1 MTSPHS
7 HRHQP
12 CLRAAAHKD
21 NFGLRALALT
31 HRRLYIAF
39 SGAAPLCDQISNNL
53 DAQQPSRVCSTLALS
68 IRDMATTAVTQRGP
82 RGPPLTNTEEAAPPR
97 SSTDAGMRCPDPSA
111 HQAKSSALQNQ
122 ASAAALYSTSPARTA
137 DARAAAT
144 LTNPLGADGKLSSA
158 SAATSLK
165 YAKAHDLPSFPS
177 VGIDTKSSASAAAL
191 LANQN
196 KKSPEWW
203 KPEQSAA
210 AGKAALLANDYKMA
224 PLWQPEASAAGSQ
237 AAMLA
242 HRDGPKLKLW
252 APQASTEGNS
262 AATIAMRQQ
271 APSKAVDYGY
281 TDQGRK
287 NAFTAATGAHSA
299 SSRKR
304 ATSNPP
310 PAPLYPDSMN
320 SARNALSAA
329 MIAHSPSMSAK
340 QHEDPKS
347 SDLGA
352 LEAARIQ
359 HAKSISRDMYTSA
372 PPVALEVDEKKHN
385 DALHAS
391 AISMAK
397 KIYEVQQ
404 QQLDGAAGHS
414 VARTGAT
421 AAHGQK
427 PPSGEADIK
436 QQAMR
441 YIGIQEAAQRLA
453 QERLAKIG
461 YDEHAAYRSHYG
473 YNQPSRSK
481 FSIRRGR
488 NRAYS
493 ASEAV
498 PGDHSDSDED
508 DFRSRR
514 IRSQMEQLNK
524 ELADVDA
531 KKRDADRK
539 SLLAAAQRKVQA
551 QMQGMDKKIYDETGK
566 MSPGMVDDWDNK
578 AKKRAMANSE
588 ARMENHGKVHIGNGK
603 WMDQSEIDAIA
614 QARIQPTLDE
624 ITEKTEQRIAAEE
637 KRRAEEEE
645 RRLDLAEKKRRERIE
660 KERAAESKAEE
671 KQLKEDEK
679 RAAKAR
685 AVEARLAARQ
695 EKEQEKSRKSAED
708 PLTGADTQTSKEIPA
723 VTPMT
728 VAVHTSPYDNDHLQ
742 QHQSSKEAVGD
753 DSSSPTSPQGPSKG
767 FKSLLTKLKRRS
779 KPASGLEMDEE
790 AKEKEPGFI
799 GGAALLSSTSEPQSH
814 SEDNPSHSRHEA
826 EDVSRPTDLGD
837 VEPKPDYVPHV
848 NRPYSEVSSMSN
860 YSEYGVSSPRGRAG
874 ERIVSDGTVKS
885 SGTDFEEARDHFD
898 TDLAPPPSFT
908 SDADKARKGS
918 PNRDSKFHEVGL

>member
-1 MTSPHS
+1 
-7 HRHQP
+7 
-12 CLRAAAHKD
+12 
-21 NFGLRALALT
+21 
-31 HRRLYIAF
+31 
-39 SGAAPLCDQISNNL
+39 
-53 DAQQPSRVCSTLALS
+53 
-68 IRDMATTAVTQRGP
+68 MATAAVTQP
-82 RGPPLTNTEEAAPPR
+82 APLTGTEEAVPHKA
-97 SSTDAGMRCPDPSA
+97 STDTGMRCPDPSA
-111 HQAKSSALQNQ
+111 HQVKGSALQNQ
-122 ASAAALYSTSPARTA
+122 ASAAALYSTNPARTT
-137 DARAAAT
+137 DARTTAAAAN
-144 LTNPLGADGKLSSA
+144 NPLGADGKLSSA

-165 YAKAHDLPSFPS
+165 YAKAQDLPSFPS

-191 LANQN
+191 LANKN

-224 PLWQPEASAAGSQ
+224 PAWQPEASAAGSK

-242 HRDGPKLKLW
+242 HKDGVKTNFW
-252 APQASTEGNS
+252 APQASAEGNS
-262 AATIAMRQQ
+262 AANIAMRQQ
-271 APSKAVDYGY
+271 GPSKAVDYGY

-299 SSRKR
+299 SRRKR

-310 PAPLYPDSMN
+310 SAPLYPDSKN

-329 MIAHSPSMSAK
+329 TIAHTPSMRAK
-340 QHEDPKS
+340 PQAVQDDGYKS
-347 SDLGA
+347 SGHGA

-359 HAKSISRDMYTSA
+359 HAKSISRNMYTSA

-385 DALHAS
+385 DALRAS

-397 KIYEVQQ
+397 KIYDVQQQQ

-414 VARTGAT
+414 AARTGAT
-421 AAHGQK
+421 AAHGQQSA
-427 PPSGEADIK
+427 SGEADIK

-441 YIGIQEAAQRLA
+441 YIGIQEAAQKLA

-473 YNQPSRSK
+473 YEQPSHSK
-481 FSIRRGR
+481 FSMRRGR
-488 NRAYS
+488 HRAHS

-498 PGDHSDSDED
+498 PADNSDSDED

-514 IRSQMEQLNK
+514 IRTQMEQFNK
-524 ELADVDA
+524 QLADVDA

-539 SLLAAAQRKVQA
+539 SLMAAAQRKVQA

-566 MSPGMVDDWDNK
+566 MSRGMVDDWDDK
-578 AKKRAMANSE
+578 AKKRALANSE
-588 ARMENHGKVHIGNGK
+588 ARMENHGRVHIGNGK

-624 ITEKTEQRIAAEE
+624 ITEKTEKRLAADE

-645 RRLDLAEKKRRERIE
+645 RRLDLAEKKRRERVE
-660 KERAAESKAEE
+660 KERAAELKAEE
-671 KQLKEDEK
+671 RHFKDEEK

-685 AVEARLAARQ
+685 AAEAKSAARHD
-695 EKEQEKSRKSAED
+695 KEQEKSRKPVED
-708 PLTGADTQTSKEIPA
+708 SMGGPDVRTSKETPA
-723 VTPMT
+723 VAPV
-728 VAVHTSPYDNDHLQ
+728 VATAPEPTSDNNDLYQDPRPTQAGDH
-742 QHQSSKEAVGD
+742 EPA
-753 DSSSPTSPQGPSKG
+753 SPTSPQGSSKG
-767 FKSLLTKLKRRS
+767 LKSLLNKLKRRS
-779 KPASGLEMDEE
+779 KPASEGEVDDK
-790 AKEKEPGFI
+790 AKEKEPGFV
-799 GGAALLSSTSEPQSH
+799 GGAALRSSASEPQPQTS
-814 SEDNPSHSRHEA
+814 DQVSHSRHESA
-826 EDVSRPTDLGD
+826 DVDRPTDLGD
-837 VEPKPDYVPHV
+837 VEPKPAYVPHV
-848 NRPYSEVSSMSN
+848 DHPYSDVSSLTSD
-860 YSEYGVSSPRGRAG
+860 YGDDVAAPRGRSA
-874 ERIVSDGTVKS
+874 ERIVSGGTIKS

-898 TDLAPPPSFT
+898 ADLAPPPTFT